1 MVLGVIGPTNCST
14 LAAVLR
20 AFTAHTTCAVPMTTS
35 HAPATIART
44 TIELIGRAITTT
56 PATAL
61 STPAKMCQPR
71 SGNSLRCAHQP
82 EGGPRITALDSR
94 DVLGGLGV
102 SRWSRICSSATARV
116 IWDTHAP
123 VIMFRNSPASS
134 AAASAGFASA
144 TSVVSGFCFRWR
156 AFVRL
161 VCDFRRVAM
170 VLAHEWLGNAERVDF
185 PKWRRQTIGRCA

>member
-1 MVLGVIGPTNCST
+1 MVFGVIGPTNCST

-56 PATAL
+56 PATA
-61 STPAKMCQPR
+61 KMCQPR

-94 DVLGGLGV
+94 DVLGGLGEV
-102 SRWSRICSSATARV
+102 VENMQFGDRPGDLGYPRPGDHVQKLTSIKCSRVGR
-116 IWDTHAP
+116 
-123 VIMFRNSPASS
+123 
-134 AAASAGFASA
+134 
-144 TSVVSGFCFRWR
+144 
-156 AFVRL
+156 VRL
-161 VCDFRRVAM
+161 GHLSSVGLLFPVAS
-170 VLAHEWLGNAERVDF
+170 LRAAGL
-185 PKWRRQTIGRCA
+185 

>member
-44 TIELIGRAITTT
+44 TIELIGGAITTT

-94 DVLGGLGV
+94 DVLGGLGEV
-102 SRWSRICSSATARV
+102 VENMPFGDRPGDLGYPRPGDHVQKLTSIKCSRVGR
-116 IWDTHAP
+116 
-123 VIMFRNSPASS
+123 
-134 AAASAGFASA
+134 
-144 TSVVSGFCFRWR
+144 
-156 AFVRL
+156 VRL
-161 VCDFRRVAM
+161 GHLSSVGLLFPVAS
-170 VLAHEWLGNAERVDF
+170 LRAAGL
-185 PKWRRQTIGRCA
+185 

>member
-61 STPAKMCQPR
+61 STPAKMWQPR

-94 DVLGGLGV
+94 DVLGGLGGLGEV
-102 SRWSRICSSATARV
+102 VENMQFGDRPGDLGYPRPGDHVQKLTSIKCSRVGR
-116 IWDTHAP
+116 
-123 VIMFRNSPASS
+123 
-134 AAASAGFASA
+134 
-144 TSVVSGFCFRWR
+144 
-156 AFVRL
+156 VRL
-161 VCDFRRVAM
+161 GHLSSVGLLFPVAS
-170 VLAHEWLGNAERVDF
+170 LRAAGL
-185 PKWRRQTIGRCA
+185 

>member
-44 TIELIGRAITTT
+44 TIELIDRAITTT

-94 DVLGGLGV
+94 DVLGGLGEV
-102 SRWSRICSSATARV
+102 VENMQFGDRPGDLGYPRPGDHVQKLTSIKCSRVGRVRFGHLSSV
-116 IWDTHAP
+116 GLLFP
-123 VIMFRNSPASS
+123 VA
-134 AAASAGFASA
+134 
-144 TSVVSGFCFRWR
+144 
-156 AFVRL
+156 
-161 VCDFRRVAM
+161 
-170 VLAHEWLGNAERVDF
+170 
-185 PKWRRQTIGRCA
+185 

>member
-1 MVLGVIGPTNCST
+1 MVVVMPVAVVVIRRLLRLVDDRRRCTVFGVIGPTNCST
-14 LAAVLR
+14 LAPVLR

-44 TIELIGRAITTT
+44 TIELIDRAITTT

-94 DVLGGLGV
+94 DVLGGLGEV
-102 SRWSRICSSATARV
+102 VENMQFGDRPGDLGYPR
-116 IWDTHAP
+116 P

-134 AAASAGFASA
+134 A
-144 TSVVSGFCFRWR
+144 
-156 AFVRL
+156 
-161 VCDFRRVAM
+161 
-170 VLAHEWLGNAERVDF
+170 
-185 PKWRRQTIGRCA
+185 